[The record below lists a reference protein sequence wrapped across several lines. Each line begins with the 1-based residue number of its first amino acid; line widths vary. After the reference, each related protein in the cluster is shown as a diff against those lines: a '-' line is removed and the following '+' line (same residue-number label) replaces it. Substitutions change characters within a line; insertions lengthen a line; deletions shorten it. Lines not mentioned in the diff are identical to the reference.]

1 VVSGD
6 DDVPQDYLPDTPDI
20 SAVAAATVLV
30 TGGAGFIGS
39 RLCELLRASAWV
51 VHSAS
56 RRPRGAVSA
65 HRHWEIDL
73 TDAEATSDLVRAVK
87 PDYVFHLASH
97 VWGAPDLKHVLPTF
111 RSNLQTT
118 VNLLTAATEV
128 GCERMVVT
136 GSLVEP
142 EPGTERI
149 PSSPYAAAKWASSDY
164 SRMFH
169 ALYGLPVVIAR
180 VFMVY
185 GPAQQDETKL
195 VPYTIR
201 SLARGEAPEITSGR
215 RQIDWVYV
223 DDVVDGLIALALASG
238 VEGDTVDLGSG
249 SLITTA
255 DLVEM
260 ICSLM
265 KSAVRPRFGALAD
278 RPLEPVRVARVADTT
293 ALTGWTPRVSL
304 EQGLARTIDWYADT
318 GDRVGHG

>member
-1 VVSGD
+1 MTMISSDDLAGRVALVSG
-6 DDVPQDYLPDTPDI
+6 
-20 SAVAAATVLV
+20 AT
-30 TGGAGFIGS
+30 GFIGS
-39 RLCELLRASAWV
+39 HLCRRLQS
-51 VHSAS
+51 
-56 RRPRGAVSA
+56 RGARVHGTGRRKPSGLEA
-65 HRHWEIDL
+65 GIEYEPIDL
-73 TDAEATSDLVRAVK
+73 AAPGAAAELMRAVR
-87 PDYVFHLASH
+87 PDFVFHLASH
-97 VWGAPDLKHVLPTF
+97 VQGSPDFEHVLPTF

-118 VNLLTAATEV
+118 VNLLAAATEV
-128 GCERMVVT
+128 GCERMIVT

-142 EPGTERI
+142 EAATERV

-169 ALYGLPVVIAR
+169 ALYDLPVVIAR

-223 DDVVDGLIALALASG
+223 DDVVAGLITLALAPG
-238 VEGDTVDLGSG
+238 LEGDTVDLGSG

-265 KSAVRPRFGALAD
+265 KSAVRPRLGALAD

-293 ALTGWTPRVSL
+293 ALTGWAPKVSL
-304 EQGLARTIDWYADT
+304 EQGLARTIGWYSDT
-318 GDRVGHG
+318 VDQVAHG

>member
-1 VVSGD
+1 M
-6 DDVPQDYLPDTPDI
+6 
-20 SAVAAATVLV
+20 
-30 TGGAGFIGS
+30 
-39 RLCELLRASAWV
+39 
-51 VHSAS
+51 
-56 RRPRGAVSA
+56 
-65 HRHWEIDL
+65 
-73 TDAEATSDLVRAVK
+73 RAVK
-87 PDYVFHLASH
+87 PDFVFHLASH

-142 EPGTERI
+142 EAATERI

-223 DDVVDGLIALALASG
+223 DDVVDGLIALAFAPG

-255 DLVEM
+255 ELVEM

-318 GDRVGHG
+318 RDRAGHG

>member
-1 VVSGD
+1 MTATFSTDLAGRVALVSG
-6 DDVPQDYLPDTPDI
+6 
-20 SAVAAATVLV
+20 A
-30 TGGAGFIGS
+30 AGFIGS
-39 RLCELLRASAWV
+39 NLSRALLSKGAR
-51 VHSAS
+51 VHGAGRRSAS
-56 RRPRGAVSA
+56 GLGAGVEYSA
-65 HRHWEIDL
+65 VDL
-73 TDAEATSDLVRAVK
+73 TDDAAAGELMRAVK

-142 EPGTERI
+142 EAATERI

-169 ALYGLPVVIAR
+169 ALYRLPVVIAR

-223 DDVVDGLIALALASG
+223 DDVVDGLIALALAPD

-255 DLVEM
+255 ELVEM

-265 KSAVRPRFGALAD
+265 KSAVRPRLGALAD

>member
-1 VVSGD
+1 MTATPATDLAGRVALVSG
-6 DDVPQDYLPDTPDI
+6 
-20 SAVAAATVLV
+20 A
-30 TGGAGFIGS
+30 AGFIGS
-39 RLCELLRASAWV
+39 NLCRALLS
-51 VHSAS
+51 
-56 RRPRGAVSA
+56 RGARVHGAGRRNQSGLGA
-65 HRHWEIDL
+65 GVEYNTVDL
-73 TDAEATSDLVRAVK
+73 ADDAAAGELMRAVK

-128 GCERMVVT
+128 GCKRMVVT

-142 EPGTERI
+142 EAATERI

-223 DDVVDGLIALALASG
+223 DDVVDGLIALALAPG
-238 VEGDTVDLGSG
+238 VEGDIVDLGSG

-255 DLVEM
+255 ELVEM

-265 KSAVRPRFGALAD
+265 KTAVRPRFGALAD

>member
-1 VVSGD
+1 MTATPSRDLAGRVALVSG
-6 DDVPQDYLPDTPDI
+6 
-20 SAVAAATVLV
+20 A
-30 TGGAGFIGS
+30 AGFIGS
-39 RLCELLRASAWV
+39 NLCRALLS
-51 VHSAS
+51 
-56 RRPRGAVSA
+56 RGALVHGAGRRDRSGLGA
-65 HRHWEIDL
+65 GVEYNAVDL
-73 TDAEATSDLVRAVK
+73 ADDAAAGELMRAVK

-142 EPGTERI
+142 EAATERI

-169 ALYGLPVVIAR
+169 ALYRLPVVIAR

-201 SLARGEAPEITSGR
+201 SFARGEAPEITSGR

-223 DDVVDGLIALALASG
+223 DDVVDGLIALALAPD

-255 DLVEM
+255 ELVEM

-265 KSAVRPRFGALAD
+265 KSAVRASFGALAD

>member
-1 VVSGD
+1 MTATFSTDLAGRVALVSG
-6 DDVPQDYLPDTPDI
+6 
-20 SAVAAATVLV
+20 A
-30 TGGAGFIGS
+30 AGFIGS
-39 RLCELLRASAWV
+39 NLSRALLSKGAR
-51 VHSAS
+51 VHGAGRRSAS
-56 RRPRGAVSA
+56 GLGADVEYSA
-65 HRHWEIDL
+65 VDL
-73 TDAEATSDLVRAVK
+73 TDDAAAGELMRAVK

-142 EPGTERI
+142 EAATERI

-169 ALYGLPVVIAR
+169 ALYRLPVVIAR

-223 DDVVDGLIALALASG
+223 DDVVDGLIALALAPD

-255 DLVEM
+255 ELVEM

>member
-1 VVSGD
+1 MTRISSNDLAGKVALVSG
-6 DDVPQDYLPDTPDI
+6 
-20 SAVAAATVLV
+20 AT
-30 TGGAGFIGS
+30 GFIGS
-39 RLCELLRASAWV
+39 NLCRELQS
-51 VHSAS
+51 
-56 RRPRGAVSA
+56 RGARVHGAGRRNPSGLEA
-65 HRHWEIDL
+65 GIEYEPVDL
-73 TDAEATSDLVRAVK
+73 AASGAAGELMRAVR
-87 PDYVFHLASH
+87 PDFVFHLASH
-97 VWGAPDLKHVLPTF
+97 VQGAPDFEHVLPTF

-118 VNLLTAATEV
+118 VNLLAAATEV
-128 GCERMVVT
+128 GCERMIVT

-142 EPGTERI
+142 EAATERV

-201 SLARGEAPEITSGR
+201 SVARGEAPEITSGR

-223 DDVVDGLIALALASG
+223 DDVVAGLITLSLAPGL
-238 VEGDTVDLGSG
+238 EGETVDLGSG

-255 DLVEM
+255 ELVEM
-260 ICSLM
+260 ICALM
-265 KSAVRPRFGALAD
+265 RSAIRPRVGALAD

-293 ALTGWTPRVSL
+293 ALTGWAPKVSL
-304 EQGLARTIDWYADT
+304 EEGLARTIGWYS
-318 GDRVGHG
+318 DRLEQVGHG

>member
-1 VVSGD
+1 MTTTFSTDLAGRVALVSG
-6 DDVPQDYLPDTPDI
+6 
-20 SAVAAATVLV
+20 A
-30 TGGAGFIGS
+30 AGFIGS
-39 RLCELLRASAWV
+39 NLCRALLTKGARVHGAGRRNQSGLGDRVEYNAVDLADDAAARELM
-51 VHSAS
+51 
-56 RRPRGAVSA
+56 
-65 HRHWEIDL
+65 
-73 TDAEATSDLVRAVK
+73 RAVK

-142 EPGTERI
+142 EAATERT

-169 ALYGLPVVIAR
+169 ALYRLPVVIAR

-185 GPAQQDETKL
+185 GPTQQDETKL

-201 SLARGEAPEITSGR
+201 SLAQGEAPEITSGR

-223 DDVVDGLIALALASG
+223 DDVVDGLIALALAPD

-255 DLVEM
+255 ELVEM

-265 KSAVRPRFGALAD
+265 KSTVRPRFGALAD

>member
-1 VVSGD
+1 MTATFSTDLAGRVALVSG
-6 DDVPQDYLPDTPDI
+6 
-20 SAVAAATVLV
+20 A
-30 TGGAGFIGS
+30 AGFIGS
-39 RLCELLRASAWV
+39 NLCRALLSKGAR
-51 VHSAS
+51 VHGAGRRSAS
-56 RRPRGAVSA
+56 GLGAGVEYSA
-65 HRHWEIDL
+65 VDL
-73 TDAEATSDLVRAVK
+73 TDDAAAGELMRAVK

-142 EPGTERI
+142 EAATERI

-201 SLARGEAPEITSGR
+201 SLARGKAPEITSGR

-223 DDVVDGLIALALASG
+223 DDVVDGLIALALAPG
-238 VEGDTVDLGSG
+238 VEGNTVDLGSG

-255 DLVEM
+255 ELVEM

>member
-1 VVSGD
+1 MTTSSSSDLAGRVALVSG
-6 DDVPQDYLPDTPDI
+6 
-20 SAVAAATVLV
+20 A
-30 TGGAGFIGS
+30 AGFIGS
-39 RLCELLRASAWV
+39 NLCRELLAKGAR
-51 VHSAS
+51 VHGAG
-56 RRPRGAVSA
+56 RRNRSGLGAGV
-65 HRHWEIDL
+65 EYTPVDL
-73 TDAEATSDLVRAVK
+73 SDDAAAGELMRAVK

-118 VNLLTAATEV
+118 VNLLIAATEV

-142 EPGTERI
+142 ESANERV
-149 PSSPYAAAKWASSDY
+149 PSAPYAAAKWASGDY

-169 ALYGLPVVIAR
+169 ALYRLPVVIAR

-201 SLARGEAPEITSGR
+201 SLGRGEAPEITSGR

-223 DDVVDGLIALALASG
+223 DDVVDGLIALALAPG
-238 VEGDTVDLGSG
+238 VEGDTLDLGSG
-249 SLITTA
+249 SLISTA

-278 RPLEPVRVARVADTT
+278 RPLEPVRVAQVAETK

-304 EQGLARTIDWYADT
+304 EEGLARTIDWYSDT
-318 GDRVGHG
+318 EAQVGHG

>member
-1 VVSGD
+1 MTATPSTDLAGRVALVSG
-6 DDVPQDYLPDTPDI
+6 
-20 SAVAAATVLV
+20 A
-30 TGGAGFIGS
+30 AGFIGS
-39 RLCELLRASAWV
+39 NLCRALLS
-51 VHSAS
+51 
-56 RRPRGAVSA
+56 RGARVHGAGRRNPSGLGA
-65 HRHWEIDL
+65 GVEYNTVDL
-73 TDAEATSDLVRAVK
+73 ADDAAAGELMRAVK

-142 EPGTERI
+142 EAATERI

-169 ALYGLPVVIAR
+169 ALYRLPVVIAR

-201 SLARGEAPEITSGR
+201 SFARGEAPEITSGR

-223 DDVVDGLIALALASG
+223 DDVVDGLIALALAPD

-255 DLVEM
+255 ELVEM

-265 KSAVRPRFGALAD
+265 KSAVRASFGALAD

>member
-1 VVSGD
+1 MTTISSNDLAGKVALVSG
-6 DDVPQDYLPDTPDI
+6 
-20 SAVAAATVLV
+20 AT
-30 TGGAGFIGS
+30 GFIGS
-39 RLCELLRASAWV
+39 NLCRELRS
-51 VHSAS
+51 
-56 RRPRGAVSA
+56 RGARVHGAGRRNSSGLDA
-65 HRHWEIDL
+65 GIEYEPVDL
-73 TDAEATSDLVRAVK
+73 AAPGAADELMRAVR
-87 PDYVFHLASH
+87 PDFVFHLASH
-97 VWGAPDLKHVLPTF
+97 VQGSPDFQHVLPTF

-118 VNLLTAATEV
+118 VNLLAAATEV
-128 GCERMVVT
+128 GCERTIVT

-142 EPGTERI
+142 EAATERV

-201 SLARGEAPEITSGR
+201 SLASGQAPQITSGR

-223 DDVVDGLIALALASG
+223 DDVVAGLITLALAPG
-238 VEGDTVDLGSG
+238 LEGDTLDLGSG

-255 DLVEM
+255 ELVER

-265 KSAVRPRFGALAD
+265 NSVVRPRFGALAD
-278 RPLEPVRVARVADTT
+278 RPLEPVRVARVADTM
-293 ALTGWTPRVSL
+293 ALTGWAPKVSL
-304 EQGLARTIDWYADT
+304 EDGLARTIGWYSTKLEQVA
-318 GDRVGHG
+318 HG

>member
-1 VVSGD
+1 MMRISSSDLAGKVAFVSG
-6 DDVPQDYLPDTPDI
+6 
-20 SAVAAATVLV
+20 AT
-30 TGGAGFIGS
+30 GFIGS
-39 RLCELLRASAWV
+39 NLCRELRS
-51 VHSAS
+51 
-56 RRPRGAVSA
+56 RGARVHGAGRRNQSGLDA
-65 HRHWEIDL
+65 GIEYEPIDL
-73 TDAEATSDLVRAVK
+73 AAPGAAGELMRVIR
-87 PDYVFHLASH
+87 PDFVFHLASH
-97 VWGAPDLKHVLPTF
+97 VQGSPDFEHVLPTF
-111 RSNLQTT
+111 HSNLQTT
-118 VNLLTAATEV
+118 VNLLAAATEV
-128 GCERMVVT
+128 GCERMILT

-142 EPGTERI
+142 EAATERV

-185 GPAQQDETKL
+185 GPGQQDETKL

-201 SLARGEAPEITSGR
+201 SLAQGEAPAITSGR

-223 DDVVDGLIALALASG
+223 DDVVAGLVALALAPG
-238 VEGDTVDLGSG
+238 LDGDTLDLGSG

-265 KSAVRPRFGALAD
+265 NSAVRPRFGSLAD

-293 ALTGWTPRVSL
+293 ALTGWAPKVSL
-304 EQGLARTIDWYADT
+304 DQGLARTIGWYSDAVDQ
-318 GDRVGHG
+318 VGHG